1 MISKQNTCFFK
12 KLGIIR
18 QFYWKNMKNEKYL
31 EILKKNEKVSFA
43 THVVKA
49 ISNSYF
55 LEKHSKQAK
64 IIWAKITKN
73 IEKRLK
79 NVNIQ
84 LK

>member
-1 MISKQNTCFFK
+1 
-12 KLGIIR
+12 
-18 QFYWKNMKNEKYL
+18 MKNEKYL

-55 LEKHSKQAK
+55 LEKYWKQEK